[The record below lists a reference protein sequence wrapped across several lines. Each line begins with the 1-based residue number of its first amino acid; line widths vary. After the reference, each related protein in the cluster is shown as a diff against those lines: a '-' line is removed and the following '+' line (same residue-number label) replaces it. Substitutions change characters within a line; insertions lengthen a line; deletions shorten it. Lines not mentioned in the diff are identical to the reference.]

1 MREHHEIDLASLQHP
16 VDVVP
21 GENVVHPSVVPA
33 GIKQDLAL
41 IAIER
46 CKGQ

>member
-16 VDVVP
+16 INAMS
-21 GENVVHPSVVPA
+21 GEDVVHPIVVPA

-46 CKGQ
+46 CNGQ